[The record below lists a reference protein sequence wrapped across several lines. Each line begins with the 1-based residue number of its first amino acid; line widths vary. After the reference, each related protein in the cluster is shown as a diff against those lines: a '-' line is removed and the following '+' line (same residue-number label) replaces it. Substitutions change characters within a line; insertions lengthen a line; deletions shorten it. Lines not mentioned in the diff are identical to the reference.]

1 MPMTEADRL
10 RDEVLKLNRIGIAL
24 TSVHRLDRLLDL
36 IVREA
41 RSLTRADA
49 GSLYLRQ
56 GDRLQFAVS
65 QNDTLRQRLG
75 EEGERALF
83 SSFSLPIDERSIAG
97 FVAATRRNLN
107 LADVY
112 RLPEGV
118 PFGFNPDF
126 DRRNDYRTVSLLAV
140 PMLDA
145 EERVLG
151 VLQLINALRDGQPVP
166 FHERYEDLMRSLAS
180 QAAVAVRNAELTA
193 ELKRVHLDT
202 IYRLS
207 VAAEYR
213 DHDTAMH
220 VRRMSHYSAALARRL
235 GYGEKQVEQVLYA
248 SPMHDVG
255 KIGIPD
261 AVLLKPGRLT
271 PEERQIMQRHPEIGS
286 RILAG
291 SDSEVLKLSEV
302 VALTHHEKW
311 DGTGYPRGLRGPDI
325 PEVGRIVAVAD
336 VFDALSSKRVYKG
349 AMGLDE
355 AFGIL
360 QKDAGTHFDPRCVE
374 AFVAIRAEVE
384 DIGQRFRDPEPSG
397 EPARPV

>member
-1 MPMTEADRL
+1 MPQSELECL

-24 TSVHRLDRLLDL
+24 TSVHQLDRLLDL

-41 RSLTRADA
+41 RALTAADA
-49 GSLYLRQ
+49 GSLYLRE
-56 GDRLQFAVS
+56 GDRLRFAVS
-65 QNDTLRQRLG
+65 QSDTLRQRLG

-97 FVAATRRNLN
+97 FVASTRRNLN

-112 RLPEGV
+112 RLPAGV

-151 VLQLINALRDGQPVP
+151 VLQLINATQNGQVVS
-166 FHERYEDLMRSLAS
+166 FHERFEDLVRSLAS
-180 QAAVAVRNAELTA
+180 QAAVAVRNAELTQ

-220 VRRMSHYSAALARRL
+220 VRRMSHYSAALAHRL
-235 GYGEKQVEQVLYA
+235 GYDARRVEQVLYA

-261 AVLLKPGRLT
+261 AILLKPGRLT
-271 PEERQIMQRHPEIGS
+271 PEEREVMQHHPEIGS
-286 RILAG
+286 RILSG
-291 SDSEVLKLSEV
+291 SDSEILKLSEV

-311 DGTGYPRGLRGPDI
+311 DGTGYPRHLRGEDI

-349 AMGLDE
+349 AMGMDE
-355 AFGIL
+355 ALSIL
-360 QKDAGTHFDPRCVE
+360 QQDAGTHFDPRCVS
-374 AFVAIRAEVE
+374 AFLDIRSEVE
-384 DIGQRFRDPEPSG
+384 DIARRFRDPD
-397 EPARPV
+397 AKTA